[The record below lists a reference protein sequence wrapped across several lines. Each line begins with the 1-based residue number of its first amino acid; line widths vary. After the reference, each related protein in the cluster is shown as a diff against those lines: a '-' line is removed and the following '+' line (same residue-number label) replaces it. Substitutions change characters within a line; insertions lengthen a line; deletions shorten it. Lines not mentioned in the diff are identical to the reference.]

1 MTTYTLT
8 YAPLNLNFQADT
20 LTDLEAQ
27 IMGVQ
32 SFGSYPAVAWN
43 ADDGYVETFDGRF
56 YFDDPERS
64 VWPNENGASFA
75 PVMPISWAMDYLAW
89 SLDLPQVDGDYDTR
103 DMTLTIG

>member
-1 MTTYTLT
+1 MTTYALT
-8 YAPLNLNFQADT
+8 YTPLNLHFQADT
-20 LTDLEAQ
+20 LSELEAQ

-43 ADDGYVETFDGRF
+43 EDEMCVETFDERP
-56 YFDDPERS
+56 YIDDPERS
-64 VWPNENGASFA
+64 AWPDENGASFA

-89 SLDLPQVDGDYDTR
+89 SLDLPQVDNDYDTR

>member
-1 MTTYTLT
+1 MTTYILT
-8 YAPLNLNFQADT
+8 YTPLNLYFQADT

-32 SFGSYPAVAWN
+32 SFGSYPAVAWDEN
-43 ADDGYVETFDGRF
+43 EMCVETFDGRF
-56 YFDDPERS
+56 YIDNPERS
-64 VWPNENGASFA
+64 VWPDENGASFA

-89 SLDLPQVDGDYDTR
+89 SLDLPQVDNDYDTR

>member
-8 YAPLNLNFQADT
+8 YTPLNLLFQATT
-20 LTDLEAQ
+20 LSDLEAQ

-32 SFGSYPAVAWN
+32 SFGSYPAVAWD
-43 ADDGYVETFDGRF
+43 ADEMGVETFDGRA
-56 YFDDPERS
+56 YVDDPEQS
-64 VWPNENGASFA
+64 VWPDENGASFA
-75 PVMPISWAMDYLAW
+75 PVMPADWAMEFLAW